1 MKKYLHIACFSLFGL
16 VIGTITGW
24 HDRRYD
30 MPFPLNLPGYML
42 GQLFEGLWVRF
53 VSDAV
58 PWILQIPQVYVL
70 ASILF
75 WSLAG
80 TLLIIFVKAKV
91 VMWVVGA
98 YLVIFGGMTILYYFS

>member
-1 MKKYLHIACFSLFGL
+1 MKQYLCIACFSVFGL
-16 VIGTITGW
+16 VTGIITGW

-30 MPFPLNLPGYML
+30 TPFPLNVPGYML
-42 GQLFEGLWVRF
+42 GEFFEGLWVRF

-80 TLLIIFVKAKV
+80 VLLIVFVKPRV

-98 YLVIFGGMTILYYFS
+98 YLAIFVGLNILYYFS